1 MILGYT
7 TSQVCTV
14 SDTSLVFGT
23 HVDTAGSNTT
33 CLSSI
38 TAAQL
43 QAIPSITPNAT
54 GKIETCQSWGLTIA
68 GGEQP
73 YTVVLTALDSSSV
86 TNTSVNSNDFTY
98 VNEVAPSELFMGE
111 YTCFGGNAN

>member
-1 MILGYT
+1 MIHGYT

-14 SDTSLVFGT
+14 SDILQVFGT
-23 HVDTAGSNTT
+23 HADTAGSNTT
-33 CLSSI
+33 CLSST

-54 GKIETCQSWGLTIA
+54 GKIETCQPWGLTIA

-86 TNTSVNSNDFTY
+86 TNTSVNSNDYTY
-98 VNEVAPSELFMGE
+98 INEVSPSELFMGE
-111 YTCFGGNAN
+111 YTYSVGDAN